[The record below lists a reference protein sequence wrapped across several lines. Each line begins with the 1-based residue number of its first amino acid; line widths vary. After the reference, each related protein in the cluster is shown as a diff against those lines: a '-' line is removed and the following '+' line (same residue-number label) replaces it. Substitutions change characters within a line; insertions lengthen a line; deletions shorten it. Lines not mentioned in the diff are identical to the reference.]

1 MLGRVVDWLTV
12 TEPATLWARERGTI
26 VAFAFLLVASILL
39 VQLPAAHLLSARYGL
54 SGVWMAYPVV
64 FCVMLALQTAFYRR
78 VWRHRKI
85 ERLA

>member
-1 MLGRVVDWLTV
+1 MRASGTV
-12 TEPATLWARERGTI
+12 LIPTSIA
-26 VAFAFLLVASILL
+26 VASILL
-39 VQLPAAHLLSARYGL
+39 VQLPAAQLLSTRFGL
-54 SGVWMAYPVV
+54 DGVWMAYPVV